1 MQHQV
6 MLQQQQQ
13 QQHAMLQQQ
22 QQQGQ
27 PPIGQ
32 MTPQRQEAQLPQ
44 QHHPLGQSPQIDP
57 SQRMIGPGV
66 NGQPRQYMNPTG
78 AGMPGGMG
86 PGAQMGIVGN
96 MQNPNLMNGAFNGD
110 ANDE

>member
-1 MQHQV
+1 MMVGNQQARLHMQHQV

-57 SQRMIGPGV
+57 SQRMIGPG
-66 NGQPRQYMNPTG
+66 
-78 AGMPGGMG
+78 
-86 PGAQMGIVGN
+86 GN
-96 MQNPNLMNGAFNGD
+96 NISKRKGSKREN
-110 ANDE
+110 